1 MLFLFSDLDGTLE
14 DSRADMADSVLL
26 AREEFDLP
34 PGVREQWI
42 PFVNRGMD
50 KLYEACFSEI
60 LASDSSLATREKI
73 RLTYESIYH
82 TYIAEETVLYPGIET
97 MLSTLENH
105 AVMALYT
112 NKPQELSRRL
122 LHELKISRYFQY
134 IIGGDTFAES
144 KPSPRPMETIASEAG
159 FKTGQDICFYLG
171 DSGADKEAA
180 DAFGAHFIWAAWGYE
195 NTAPGGTRYTAD
207 TPARAQEI
215 ILSLGSVN

>member
-26 AREEFDLP
+26 ARQEFDLQ
-34 PGVREQWI
+34 PGVREEWI

-50 KLYEACFSEI
+50 QLYESCFSEI
-60 LASDSSLATREKI
+60 LAKDSSLATREKI

-134 IIGGDTFAES
+134 IIGGDTFPES
-144 KPSPRPMETIASEAG
+144 KPSPGPMQTITAEAG
-159 FKTGQDICFYLG
+159 FDPQKDICFYLG
-171 DSGADKEAA
+171 DTASDKLAA

-195 NTAPGGTRYTAD
+195 KTAPEGTRYSATD
-207 TPARAQEI
+207 PARAQEI